1 MPSLLSDIVKVAW
14 LIAFAVAVGV
24 AILHYGSFPR

>member
-1 MPSLLSDIVKVAW
+1 MLIHLAKLVA
-14 LIAFAVAVGV
+14 LIALAVWVAV